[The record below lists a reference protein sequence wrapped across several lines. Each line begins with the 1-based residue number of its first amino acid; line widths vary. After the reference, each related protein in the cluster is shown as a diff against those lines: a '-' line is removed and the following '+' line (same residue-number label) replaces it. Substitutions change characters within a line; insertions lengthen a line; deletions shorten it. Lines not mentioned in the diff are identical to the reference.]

1 MAARRQ
7 QEKKM
12 ATDTHAAKPKKKN
25 GEEKKGNTK
34 YAEKIAL
41 KNYLS
46 SLVLFFLFFP
56 LTHTKDNY
64 HEIYIINNGHDQ

>member
-7 QEKKM
+7 QGKKWRP
-12 ATDTHAAKPKKKN
+12 THTLQNQKKN
-25 GEEKKGNTK
+25 GEEKQRKHEIRG
-34 YAEKIAL
+34 KIAL

-46 SLVLFFLFFP
+46 SLVPFFLFFL
-56 LTHTKDNY
+56 LTHTEDNN